1 MARIEIPEHL
11 RSKIGA
17 DMKMDIHWIDV
28 QLNNGTKIFNLVV
41 RGGRYITGKSS
52 GCQWRRHAEIQVG
65 RNSENTSS
73 KLAFLAILVGH
84 PRYSLNKSQVAIDS
98 VAFIQFHNNRQF

>member
-52 GCQWRRHAEIQVG
+52 DANGEGTLKFKSEEIAKIRRH
-65 RNSENTSS
+65 
-73 KLAFLAILVGH
+73 KLAFW
-84 PRYSLNKSQVAIDS
+84 P
-98 VAFIQFHNNRQF
+98 FW